1 MFNEAEL
8 QILISGS
15 PSGIDVEDL
24 KHNTTYTVRS
34 QPRGQPASERGLA
47 CGLWQARHCCLPTRT

>member
-24 KHNTTYTVRS
+24 KHNTTYTVS
-34 QPRGQPASERGLA
+34 SEPGQPASERALA
-47 CGLWQARHCCLPTRT
+47 RGLWQARHCCLPTRT